1 MRTLQE
7 TSRRAD
13 TAGVSLPADPQAAL
27 VARLQDLVA
36 DEVVTCERLLELVR
50 EHLGA
55 TCGVSG
61 ALVVDTAAQVPPAPA
76 AVLPLRLLGD
86 EHGLLVLLGEAPP
99 RVRPEVLRTLTHL
112 LALVRRAAANR
123 RAREEEAVLAAA
135 VRRLFEEGVHA
146 GSVQEAAQVLAR
158 VTADVFAAERV
169 AVHLSQ
175 ADGRVQDLLGVGV
188 PADVAAELRRQVVGR
203 LAGDSPVWRRS
214 QREGGPVLV
223 DDVRL
228 FPGRPGGFVAT
239 MGLRS
244 YAAMPL
250 LSASGVVGM
259 VVCGDASRR
268 RTWSERDHRV
278 ARQLA
283 LEGALVI
290 DSARLR
296 QVERA
301 RLEEMRHRADTD
313 ALTDLPNRRRLTELL
328 ADAVADPGTG
338 GALLVVDLDGF
349 KQVNDTLGHH
359 AGDELLRQVARRL
372 LHGIRGVDV
381 AARLGGDEFAVLLR
395 GVGVPDALAG
405 AGRLRTALAAPV
417 VVDGRRARVG
427 ASIGVAA
434 LADHPGDVDGLLR
447 AADAAMY
454 EAKRTRSG
462 PRLAG

>member
-1 MRTLQE
+1 M
-7 TSRRAD
+7 
-13 TAGVSLPADPQAAL
+13 SLPADPQAAL

-50 EHLGA
+50 EHLA
-55 TCGVSG
+55 AACGVGG
-61 ALVVDTAAQVPPAPA
+61 ALVVDTAAQVPPAAA

-99 RVRPEVLRTLTHL
+99 RVRPEVLRALTHL
-112 LALVRRAAANR
+112 LALVRRAAADR

-146 GSVQEAAQVLAR
+146 GSVREAAQVLAR

-169 AVHLSQ
+169 AVHLSE
-175 ADGRVQDLLGVGV
+175 ADGRVQDLLDVGV

-250 LSASGVVGM
+250 LSASGIVGM
-259 VVCGDASRR
+259 VVCGDVSRWR
-268 RTWSERDHRV
+268 SWSEREHRV

-301 RLEEMRHRADTD
+301 RLEEMRRRADTD

-328 ADAVADPGTG
+328 ADAVAATGPGAG

-405 AGRLRTALAAPV
+405 AGRLRAALAAPV

-447 AADAAMY
+447 AADGAMY